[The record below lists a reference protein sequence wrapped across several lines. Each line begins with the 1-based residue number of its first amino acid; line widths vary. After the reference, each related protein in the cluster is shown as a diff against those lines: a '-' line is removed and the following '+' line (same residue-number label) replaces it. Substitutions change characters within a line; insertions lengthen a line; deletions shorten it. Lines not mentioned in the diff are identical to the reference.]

1 MSRKDATLAADY
13 FERLY
18 GEDLDPWRFRTSP
31 YERDKYQATL
41 AALSRPRYGC
51 GLEAGCSI
59 GVFTRALAARCDR
72 LLAID
77 VSDRALAQARHAC
90 AGIDGLKFRRAALPA
105 EFPRATFDLIVLSE
119 MLYYLSPADL
129 DATAERSLDALRP
142 GGEVL
147 LCHWLGE
154 TDYPQSGDEA
164 ADRFIAATS
173 GRLQVRFRRREPA
186 YRLEVLS
193 R

>member
-1 MSRKDATLAADY
+1 MSRKGSTLPADY

-18 GEDLDPWRFRTSP
+18 GGDRDPWRFRTSP
-31 YERDKYQATL
+31 YERDKYRATL
-41 AALSRPRYGC
+41 AALSRPRYGR

-59 GVFTRALAARCDR
+59 GIFTKALAARCDR

-77 VSDRALAQARHAC
+77 VSENALAQARQAC
-90 AGIDGLKFRRAALPA
+90 AGIDGIEFRRAALPA
-105 EFPRATFDLIVLSE
+105 DLPHGPFDLIVLSE
-119 MLYYLSPADL
+119 VLYYLSPADL
-129 DATAERSLDALRP
+129 DATADRCLDALRAE
-142 GGEVL
+142 GEVL

-173 GRLQVRFRRREPA
+173 GRWRVRFRRREPA
-186 YRLEVLS
+186 YRLDVLGC
-193 R
+193 

>member
-1 MSRKDATLAADY
+1 MSRKPSTLPADY
-13 FERLY
+13 FEHLY
-18 GEDLDPWRFRTSP
+18 GEELDPWRFRTSP
-31 YERDKYQATL
+31 YERGKYQATL

-51 GLEAGCSI
+51 VLEAGCSI
-59 GVFTRALAARCDR
+59 GVFTKALAARCDR

-77 VSDRALAQARHAC
+77 VSDRALAQARQAC
-90 AGIDGLKFRRAALPA
+90 AGIDGLEFRRTALPAALPQ
-105 EFPRATFDLIVLSE
+105 ATFDLIVLSE
-119 MLYYLSPADL
+119 VLYYLSPADL
-129 DATAERSLDALRP
+129 DATADRCFDALRRD
-142 GGEVL
+142 GEVL

-186 YRLEVLS
+186 YRLELLG